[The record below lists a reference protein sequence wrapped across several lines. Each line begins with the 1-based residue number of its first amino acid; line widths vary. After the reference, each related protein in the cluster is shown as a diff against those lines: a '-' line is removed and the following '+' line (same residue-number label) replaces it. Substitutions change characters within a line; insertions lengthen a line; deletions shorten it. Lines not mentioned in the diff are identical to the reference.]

1 MKQNKKIP
9 QKNEAS
15 SQDSNQIE
23 KLQAEIEQLRTLLT
37 KYEAEETEDTAV
49 KRTAAETQVLE
60 DLQTEN
66 GQLRTLVTKYEA
78 EENLNSS
85 DGATASTTT
94 DQVTDDLRTEIEQL
108 KALVEK
114 YEAEE
119 SSVQD
124 VTTEKSDNSTELG
137 ALTAQVEKLTQ
148 HNTQLQT
155 QLNTRQ
161 QTANQP
167 NINATRVSAQQDSD
181 TSFWQP
187 FSWILPLIAIV
198 IGLYLLLRLIKRIRA
213 KKASKELKIALSSS
227 PDTVKSDTASA
238 FSIDG
243 SMLPTASTVEDAP
256 IEADSVE
263 AGVKIDMAKAYLD
276 LDDSEAAQ
284 ELLQEAIVEGSIAQ
298 RAVAENLL
306 KKL

>member
-1 MKQNKKIP
+1 M
-9 QKNEAS
+9 
-15 SQDSNQIE
+15 
-23 KLQAEIEQLRTLLT
+23 
-37 KYEAEETEDTAV
+37 
-49 KRTAAETQVLE
+49 
-60 DLQTEN
+60 
-66 GQLRTLVTKYEA
+66 TKYEA

-124 VTTEKSDNSTELG
+124 VTREKSDNSTELG

-213 KKASKELKIALSSS
+213 KKGQQGAKNCLI
-227 PDTVKSDTASA
+227 
-238 FSIDG
+238 F
-243 SMLPTASTVEDAP
+243 LP
-256 IEADSVE
+256 
-263 AGVKIDMAKAYLD
+263 
-276 LDDSEAAQ
+276 
-284 ELLQEAIVEGSIAQ
+284 
-298 RAVAENLL
+298 
-306 KKL
+306 